1 MITDYVIIR
10 LLFKNFQKPFHLI
23 TIKWN
28 SFNVITNN
36 VIICF
41 LFSILQRPL
50 DLSTS
55 QPPIKYLWVMLSEIV
70 LLILITLSS
79 FNYDNFKINNYEE
92 KIKFFHFIESCFVS
106 FSLFESEVRII
117 NMLLDELPFDS
128 EKFLY
133 FIWKKNLCFY
143 YSTSINIFTPKL
155 LYFKLINYLKIG
167 SLIWQ

>member
-1 MITDYVIIR
+1 MWSLIMLSFAYY
-10 LLFKNFQKPFHLI
+10 LKNFQKPFHLI

-50 DLSTS
+50 DLISTS
-55 QPPIKYLWVMLSEIV
+55 QPPIKYLWVMLYEIV

-79 FNYDNFKINNYEE
+79 FLYIIFISNWVKRKKKSE
-92 KIKFFHFIESCFVS
+92 FFHFS

-117 NMLLDELPFDS
+117 NMLLDELSFDS
-128 EKFLY
+128 KKFIHLIRKKKLFFIQLLLRFSLPNFY
-133 FIWKKNLCFY
+133 VWKWSIIWK
-143 YSTSINIFTPKL
+143 
-155 LYFKLINYLKIG
+155 
-167 SLIWQ
+167 